1 MATDGQAFN
10 KVKSLLN
17 RMDRSIEEA
26 RDKRLGKSQ
35 MDGPLIGAGQPASS
49 VVPSPTPAQEQRI
62 GTSGSALIGA
72 SPTPPM
78 TIATPSPAASP
89 EPSKSGYGRAKPLA
103 RPTASPDNSA
113 RRWGT

>member
-26 RDKRLGKSQ
+26 RDKRLGKSHT
-35 MDGPLIGAGQPASS
+35 DGPLIGAGQPASS
-49 VVPSPTPAQEQRI
+49 VVPAPSAAQEQRV
-62 GTSGSALIGA
+62 GTSGSTLIGA
-72 SPTPPM
+72 STTPPM
-78 TIATPSPAASP
+78 TIASPSPAASP

-103 RPTASPDNSA
+103 RPTSPDNSA